1 MKLLKL
7 TDLILQLVITIICV
21 VAGIIKDDMQILLY
35 LYFILGGWQLAS
47 FLTHYFTG
55 ASWANRVG
63 RKQYGHTI
71 LWVAIVGV
79 ICYLLL
85 LADLPLIVFYLF
97 AMLIVSPVMACWYFI
112 IGLTEWRTIRH
123 RELIHLK

>member
-85 LADLPLIVFYLF
+85 LADLPLIVFYLM

>member
-7 TDLILQLVITIICV
+7 TDLVLQFLITISCV
-21 VAGIIKDDMQILLY
+21 VSGIIKDDMQILLY

-85 LADLPLIVFYLF
+85 LADLPLIVFYLM

>member
-7 TDLILQLVITIICV
+7 TDLVLQLLIAICGIV
-21 VAGIIKDDMQILLY
+21 LGIIKDDIQILMY

-47 FLTHYFTG
+47 YLTHYLTG
-55 ASWANRVG
+55 VSWANRVE
-63 RKQYGHTI
+63 RSQYGHTV
-71 LWVAIVGV
+71 LWVAVVGV
-79 ICYLLL
+79 LCYLLL
-85 LADLPLIVFYLF
+85 LADLPFIAFYLL
-97 AMLIVSPVMACWYFI
+97 AMVIISPVMACWYFV

>member
-7 TDLILQLVITIICV
+7 TDLVLQLLITISCV
-21 VAGIIKDDMQILLY
+21 VLGIIKDDLQILLY
-35 LYFILGGWQLAS
+35 LYFILGGWQLVS
-47 FLTHYFTG
+47 FLTHYVTG
-55 ASWANRVG
+55 ASWANRVE
-63 RKQYGHTI
+63 RIQYGHTI
-71 LWVAIVGV
+71 LWVAIVGA

-85 LADLPLIVFYLF
+85 LAELPLIVFYLL
-97 AMLIVSPVMACWYFI
+97 AMLIVSPVMACWYFV

>member
-7 TDLILQLVITIICV
+7 ADLVLQLLITISCV
-21 VAGIIKDDMQILLY
+21 VLGIIKDDMQILLY

-47 FLTHYFTG
+47 FLTHFFTG
-55 ASWANRVG
+55 ASWANRVE
-63 RKQYGHTI
+63 RKQYGHTL

-85 LADLPLIVFYLF
+85 LTDLPLIVFYLM
-97 AMLIVSPVMACWYFI
+97 AMLIVSPVMACWYFV
-112 IGLTEWRTIRH
+112 IGLTEWKTIRH

>member
-7 TDLILQLVITIICV
+7 TDLVLQLLITTSCV
-21 VAGIIKDDMQILLY
+21 VLGIIKNDMQILLY

-55 ASWANRVG
+55 ASWANRVE

-71 LWVAIVGV
+71 LWVGIVGI

-85 LADLPLIVFYLF
+85 LADLPLIVFYLM
-97 AMLIVSPVMACWYFI
+97 AMLIVSPVMACWYFV
-112 IGLTEWRTIRH
+112 IGLTEWKTICH